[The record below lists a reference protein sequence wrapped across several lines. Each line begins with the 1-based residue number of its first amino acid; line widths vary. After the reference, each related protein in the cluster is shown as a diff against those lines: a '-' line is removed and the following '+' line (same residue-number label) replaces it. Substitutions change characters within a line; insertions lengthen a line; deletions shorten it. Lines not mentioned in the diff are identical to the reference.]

1 MEDLR
6 YNLHNAASYLSIFCR
21 CIYTQAYIGAAVKEV
36 TAKVTFPP
44 AKKSYTIIIKS
55 YLKHITSLVPRPY
68 IDVTLNT
75 LPALLSPPRRRCTS
89 SR

>member
-36 TAKVTFPP
+36 TAIV
-44 AKKSYTIIIKS
+44 
-55 YLKHITSLVPRPY
+55 TSLRLKKA
-68 IDVTLNT
+68 TQ
-75 LPALLSPPRRRCTS
+75 LLSS
-89 SR
+89 LI